1 MKLATRSN
9 IIIIH
14 TYILENST
22 NEREKVGEGLVYV
35 IQKSLP
41 PKTGEFSYFFLVVYT
56 NLNVHDSLK
65 WPN

>member
-22 NEREKVGEGLVYV
+22 NEREKKVEEGLVYV
-35 IQKSLP
+35 VQRSLP
-41 PKTGEFSYFFLVVYT
+41 PKTGV
-56 NLNVHDSLK
+56 
-65 WPN
+65 